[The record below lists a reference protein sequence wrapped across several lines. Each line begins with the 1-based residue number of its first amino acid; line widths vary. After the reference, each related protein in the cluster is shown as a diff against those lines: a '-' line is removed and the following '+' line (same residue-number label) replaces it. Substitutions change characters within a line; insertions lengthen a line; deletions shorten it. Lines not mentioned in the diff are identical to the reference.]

1 VGGGVRRVPVIRSS
15 DYHDFVI
22 KEGRFIG
29 EFEQM
34 YEQVADPWHC
44 VAEVGAFKNV
54 LLLAAVTQVRA
65 EVRRA
70 LDVGCGLGALTARLR
85 QAAPLAEWHA
95 CDVSRTAI
103 DRAERDYPGIRFFVY
118 DLGQIDRI
126 PFERGSLDLIT
137 MAEVVWYVLPHLAAI
152 LTRFFGLLRPGGHLM
167 LLQYFLAPEQQQ
179 YGKEIVAAPGELI
192 RLLAEAGFQIREQA
206 YLGAQPPQSLLLW
219 GVKAPA

>member
-1 VGGGVRRVPVIRSS
+1 MRVGGGVRRVPVIRSS

-70 LDVGCGLGALTARLR
+70 LDVGCGLGGLTARLR
-85 QAAPLAEWHA
+85 QVAPRAGWHA
-95 CDVSRTAI
+95 CDGSRSAV
-103 DRAERDYPGIRFFVY
+103 DRA
-118 DLGQIDRI
+118 
-126 PFERGSLDLIT
+126 
-137 MAEVVWYVLPHLAAI
+137 
-152 LTRFFGLLRPGGHLM
+152 GGDC
-167 LLQYFLAPEQQQ
+167 
-179 YGKEIVAAPGELI
+179 
-192 RLLAEAGFQIREQA
+192 
-206 YLGAQPPQSLLLW
+206 
-219 GVKAPA
+219 